1 MNFNKLFLLSTLVIS
16 LLLSTIISSSA
27 SSFVHAH
34 MFKSE
39 FVEELTPQTIGK
51 FLSTHKA
58 AYIALY
64 ATWCGHCKSL
74 VGDWQ
79 KAAKAMKGTVKFG
92 AIDADKYRDVA
103 QKYGV
108 QGFPTIKKW
117 GMGTK
122 KGVQPQD
129 YQGQRNAGAIQSD
142 ALSMIKHKTTTVT
155 SLDQFVKATA
165 ATSLKK
171 AFVLFTNKDKVAP
184 LYNVLSY
191 SPHYDGKIAF
201 IVVKTGNKKV
211 TGDLVSKLFGSE
223 SNLKVPSMQVV
234 SLNEAG
240 TAVDTNSIT
249 EYTDKVEYNTIAK
262 YLLDIVQSGGGSGGA
277 AGAESGDQQ
286 QQQQQ
291 GSSTENDD
299 SASTEKP
306 KEQQPPAQEKKAP
319 PKRALP
325 VSVVSL
331 TNEAIADYCSG
342 TAHGR
347 KQPFCVVM
355 FANANK
361 EGANPQDIF
370 QTFSQDAVLVFTTDS
385 DVAFRNAQKVFSVG
399 APNTVAALKAVV
411 FRTTE
416 KKITKYAWV
425 DGQRNQDLE
434 NGIARILDGTV
445 RMDKSEEGVFSF

>member
-1 MNFNKLFLLSTLVIS
+1 MISTSRCAS
-16 LLLSTIISSSA
+16 LLFYYSAVIAVAVLVLVSSS
-27 SSFVHAH
+27 SSLIQAH

-39 FVEELTPQTIGK
+39 NVEELTPQTMGK

-64 ATWCGHCKSL
+64 ATWCGHCRNL
-74 VGDWQ
+74 VNDWQ
-79 KAAKAMKGTVKFG
+79 KAAKSMKGTVKFG
-92 AIDADKYRDVA
+92 AIDADKYRDIA

-117 GMGTK
+117 AMGSK

-129 YQGQRNAGAIQSD
+129 YQGQRTAAAIQSD

-155 SLDQFVKATA
+155 SVDQLVKTTA
-165 ATSLKK
+165 KTSLKK

-201 IVVKTGNKKV
+201 VVVKTQNKKV
-211 TGDLVSKLFGSE
+211 TGDVVNAVFGSE
-223 SNLKVPSMQVV
+223 KNLKVPSMQLI

-240 TAVDTNSIT
+240 TEIDKESIV

-262 YLLDIVQSGGGSGGA
+262 YLLDVAQGGSNNG
-277 AGAESGDQQ
+277 EQQQQ

-291 GSSTENDD
+291 GNEE
-299 SASTEKP
+299 ASTEQQQQ
-306 KEQQPPAQEKKAP
+306 KETETKHQEQKQPPKK
-319 PKRALP
+319 ALP
-325 VSVVSL
+325 VSVTPL
-331 TNEAIADYCSG
+331 TKDAIVDYCSG

-355 FANANK
+355 FANPQTNDQQQQQ
-361 EGANPQDIF
+361 GAVPEDVF
-370 QTFSQDAVLVFTTDS
+370 KTFSQDSVLIFTTDN
-385 DVAFRNAQKVFSVG
+385 DAAFANAKKAFSNG
-399 APNTVAALKAVV
+399 APNTTGALKALV

-416 KKITKYAWV
+416 KKVTKYLWV

-434 NGIARILDGTV
+434 NAISRILDGSS
-445 RMDKSEEGVFSF
+445 RMNKSNEGVFEF